1 MGSRRR
7 CSYAAAAVALSST
20 MAACANWGPPPPE
33 TWAPPWGE
41 DDQPDAAL
49 HDPDARIA
57 MSLLELLSR
66 DREASNGRID
76 VSVEDGVVTLLGTV
90 SDPTMRDRA
99 VDLAEGVQGVRA
111 VYDKLSIEARA
122 AELETD
128 HSDSDEP

>member
-7 CSYAAAAVALSST
+7 CSCAATAVALSS
-20 MAACANWGPPPPE
+20 MMVACANWGPPPPE
-33 TWAPPWGE
+33 TWAPPWEE
-41 DDQPDAAL
+41 DDQPDANL

-90 SDPTMRDRA
+90 SDPTTRDRA

-111 VYDKLSIEARA
+111 VYDNLSVEVRA

-128 HSDSDEP
+128 RSDSDEP